1 MFSRLPKILHPI
13 LGKPMIEFV
22 VETALNIGSDQI
34 VLVTSPDRPALR
46 RDLNLHI
53 AYAVQTVPRGTADA
67 VQCGLKLARHPRI
80 LILSGDVPLLK
91 PSTLKQL
98 LDRHQAEQATLTF
111 LTGRLANPTGYGR
124 VIRNR
129 RRQVIRI
136 VEETDATPAQ
146 KNINEIN
153 AGIYLVQAGPLR
165 TALSRIRADNQQGEF
180 YLTDIVGFFLRQH
193 QRVIG
198 LPAADE
204 QEIIG
209 INTKQELARVREIV
223 KQRWFAE
230 LMQRGVW
237 IEDPA
242 TTTID
247 LAVEIGDQ
255 VRIRPCTVLEGRTRI
270 PAGRTVGPLVWIRNN
285 RICRSWLS
293 KDR

>member
-1 MFSRLPKILHPI
+1 
-13 LGKPMIEFV
+13 MIEFV

-34 VLVTSPDRPALR
+34 VLVTSPDRPGLR
-46 RDLNLHI
+46 PGLNQKVT
-53 AYAVQTVPRGTADA
+53 YAVQTVPRGTADA

-91 PSTLKQL
+91 PSTLDRL
-98 LDRHQAEQATLTF
+98 LERHQAEQATLTF
-111 LTGRLANPTGYGR
+111 LTGRVTNPGGYGR

-146 KNINEIN
+146 KKINEIN

-165 TALSRIRADNQQGEF
+165 AALNRIRADNQQGEY
-180 YLTDIVGFFLRQH
+180 YLTDIVGFFLRQQ
-193 QRVIG
+193 QRVVG
-198 LPAADE
+198 LPATDE

-223 KQRWFAE
+223 KQRWFGE

-247 LAVEIGDQ
+247 LSVEIGEQ

-270 PAGRTVGPLVWIRNN
+270 PAGQTVGPLVWIKNN
-285 RICRSWLS
+285 RYYRSWPS
-293 KDR
+293 K